1 MLRDSIQARRQAA
14 HVHLCKTGILPP
26 EIAQSLLCSVV
37 LFVLWPSVTV
47 VAPVV
52 RIALRPR
59 LLGGALIEPIIEIG
73 LKFGSLPL
81 ALAGALAVG
90 RGSVGLTRNL
100 WARLERL
107 ATAGAEGAR
116 HRSSPYENSYGNC
129 WPVAAI
135 REA

>member
-1 MLRDSIQARRQAA
+1 MPRDSIQARRQAA
-14 HVHLCKTGILPP
+14 HVHLCKTGIQPP

-37 LFVLWPSVTV
+37 LFVLWPSVAV
-47 VAPVV
+47 VAPIV

-59 LLGGALIEPIIEIG
+59 LLGGALIDPVVGIR
-73 LKFGSLPL
+73 LKLGPLPL

-90 RGSVGLTRNL
+90 RGAVGLARYL
-100 WARLERL
+100 WARLEWL
-107 ATAGAEGAR
+107 ATAGAEGAG

-135 REA
+135 